1 MENRKYMTVAQMGEM
16 LGLKKTDSYWLVHK
30 KLFETKKLAGK
41 TLVVVSSFEKW
52 YENQIKYHKVCG
64 TEPGLR
70 LRKYSYSARDIS
82 VLLDVSEQTAYN
94 LIRREGLKTILVD
107 GWKRVPVEEFERWLN
122 SQTKYSLH
130 DHSSWEPQSTG
141 KDPTQADDKEEPK
154 RREENQDIQ
163 QDSYSLRNRRIPPGY
178 ITPQQASALAGVS
191 GQTIRHCADMGH
203 FSQRK
208 VGNRIYIPEEE
219 FRIWLKNREE
229 GGIANGSD
237 YTKKRQV

>member
-70 LRKYSYSARDIS
+70 LRKYSYSSRDIS

-94 LIRREGLKTILVD
+94 LIRRDGLKTILVD
-107 GWKRVPVEEFERWLN
+107 GWKRVPVEEFERWFN

-130 DHSSWEPQSTG
+130 DYSSWEPRSVG
-141 KDPTQADDKEEPK
+141 KDPVQADDKEEPEGH
-154 RREENQDIQ
+154 EENSGIQ
-163 QDSYSLRNRRIPPGY
+163 QDSYSLRNPRIPPGY
-178 ITPQQASALAGVS
+178 ITPRQASALAGVS
-191 GQTIRHCADMGH
+191 GQTIRHWAEMRH

-208 VGNRIYIPEEE
+208 VGNRIYISEEE
-219 FRIWLKNREE
+219 FRSWLKNREE
-229 GGIANGSD
+229 GGITNGID
-237 YTKKRQV
+237 HGKKRQV